1 MPVWIMPLVYTLLSL
16 WIIRKAKFFQTN
28 IAKNFIS
35 AAFIFKV
42 ILGLANYFIWVHVI
56 GRGDSINYIHD
67 ADMIYG
73 TLFTDPMHYLQ
84 LTFGYGTTN
93 VYPEYLRYI
102 SDPLKYSWDSVEYT
116 MVRINSILYVFTF
129 GNAWANIV
137 ILCFGFFSV
146 AIALFKFLS
155 SRFPEKIWLFFIVI
169 FCIPSI
175 TIWSSGLL
183 KEGFALAIFSLL
195 IIQFYKLQE
204 YITTK
209 TIVIIVVLF
218 FSMFFIREYVVLL
231 FIPNLILW
239 LIARRN
245 KKPAITF
252 LGITFLAAIFLI
264 IADALTYQFTISEI
278 VCEAQQ
284 YFILLEP
291 DPDYNYHVFTG
302 YALWEP
308 IQKIPYTLNNIF
320 FRPNILHSTSLF
332 RLYMAVE
339 LMLSWT
345 VLFWLY
351 SGIGQKLTANAWL
364 FIFIAIE
371 LLLMYGI
378 VVTDADT
385 MSRYRVIPLFLL
397 FIIGIISSSRGSVVV
412 DEKMR
417 GN

>member
-1 MPVWIMPLVYTLLSL
+1 M
-16 WIIRKAKFFQTN
+16 
-28 IAKNFIS
+28 
-35 AAFIFKV
+35 
-42 ILGLANYFIWVHVI
+42 
-56 GRGDSINYIHD
+56 
-67 ADMIYG
+67 
-73 TLFTDPMHYLQ
+73 
-84 LTFGYGTTN
+84 
-93 VYPEYLRYI
+93 
-102 SDPLKYSWDSVEYT
+102 
-116 MVRINSILYVFTF
+116 
-129 GNAWANIV
+129 
-137 ILCFGFFSV
+137 
-146 AIALFKFLS
+146 
-155 SRFPEKIWLFFIVI
+155 
-169 FCIPSI
+169 
-175 TIWSSGLL
+175 
-183 KEGFALAIFSLL
+183 

-308 IQKIPYTLNNIF
+308 IQKIPYALNNIF
-320 FRPNILHSTSLF
+320 FRQNILHSTSLF

-339 LMLSWT
+339 LMLSWIF
-345 VLFWLY
+345 LFWLY

-397 FIIGIISSSRGSVVV
+397 FIIGIISSSRCSVVV